1 MFLVEL
7 IASSFLDLIS
17 KQARCVCRCKR
28 VLVVSKQLRIISLN
42 LNMSLVYCVVQSN
55 FHDPQ

>member
-7 IASSFLDLIS
+7 IASSFLDLIF
-17 KQARCVCRCKR
+17 KQARRVCRYTR

-42 LNMSLVYCVVQSN
+42 
-55 FHDPQ
+55 